1 MDEIKFT
8 KLNPMFKL
16 PFEPSQFYIYYRVST
31 QAQAHDQANGLDR
44 QTDGCEKF
52 ADSFFSAKEYSIN
65 YYCDIG
71 SSYNGKN
78 VLSQL
83 NKMVRELVPYSVI
96 MIWDPSRLGRDTIQ
110 VFSLLRQIKRKHCVI
125 ISVSNYLSWGL
136 SRADDKLFYHRIV
149 DSETESDLKSS
160 RAKAFA
166 LLCKKK
172 NIHMGTIP
180 YGYKLS
186 PNKRLVPNPKEQDT
200 IKTLSAKF
208 NELKSYT
215 GVASFYNKTKMLYR
229 NKSWSGRTVR
239 YLLTRSSTLTSSL
252 ANKIKSIQI

>member
-1 MDEIKFT
+1 
-8 KLNPMFKL
+8 MFKL
-16 PFEPSQFYIYYRVST
+16 NFEPRQFYIYYRVST
-31 QAQAHDQANGLDR
+31 SSQANDQAHGLDR

-52 ADSFFSAKEYSIN
+52 AESTFSAKEYSIN

-83 NKMVRELVPYSVI
+83 NKLIREIVPYSVI
-96 MIWDPSRLGRDTIQ
+96 MIWDVSRLGRDTIQ
-110 VFSLLRQIKRKHCVI
+110 VFSVLRQIKRKHCVV
-125 ISVSNYLSWGL
+125 ISVSDYLSWGI
-136 SRADDKLFYHRIV
+136 SRGDDKLFYHRII

-166 LLCKKK
+166 SACRLK
-172 NIHMGTIP
+172 NIHIGTVP

-186 PNKRLVPNPKEQDT
+186 PSRKLVTNTKEQDT
-200 IKTLSAKF
+200 IKTLIAKY

-215 GVASFYNKTKMLYR
+215 LVASFYNKTKMLYR
-229 NKSWSGRTVR
+229 SKPWTARTVC
-239 YLLTRSSTLTSSL
+239 YLVSKHSKSNDVLENTIRSMG
-252 ANKIKSIQI
+252 SIEV